1 MLWFSIFSPHNTY
14 ISFHKWPNIECL
26 RRSIWAMGNEI
37 RFSWLPQV
45 GHNFS
50 RHNSTARSWHKYS
63 GLGCSA
69 IGGNSD
75 SPICDIYHQF
85 YDLLTVKCILIS
97 FYVTVAFWAV
107 PVLEVY
113 WSSRMTFSNCGAF
126 TWCGMFSSTTNIA
139 LGMSREIPR
148 DAMFATR
155 KYTTLMYI
163 SSSHGWACGGTCVI
177 VGPQIL
183 RRRVLQSSYTLN
195 QLHLIL
201 YPERPCSKYTPPLQH
216 VFQLTATE
224 GELQA
229 FVTIQRDIIFAYRNI
244 LMH

>member
-1 MLWFSIFSPHNTY
+1 
-14 ISFHKWPNIECL
+14 
-26 RRSIWAMGNEI
+26 
-37 RFSWLPQV
+37 
-45 GHNFS
+45 
-50 RHNSTARSWHKYS
+50 
-63 GLGCSA
+63 
-69 IGGNSD
+69 
-75 SPICDIYHQF
+75 
-85 YDLLTVKCILIS
+85 
-97 FYVTVAFWAV
+97 
-107 PVLEVY
+107 
-113 WSSRMTFSNCGAF
+113 MTFSNCGAF

-201 YPERPCSKYTPPLQH
+201 YPERPCSKYTPPPSTCLS
-216 VFQLTATE
+216 
-224 GELQA
+224 
-229 FVTIQRDIIFAYRNI
+229 AYRNRGRVASVRHHPEGHHLCI
-244 LMH
+244 LQHPHALSSSRRIP